1 MFECYY
7 LKEMDVVLSVRQFVQ
22 FSLILL
28 LLSNLLLYLLQQLL
42 SLTDDR
48 LFLGSDQ
55 LSHLEPLQLDGANQ
69 LSEDRVALFSCCP
82 SRALEGDRRQEI
94 Y

>member
-1 MFECYY
+1 MLLYY
-7 LKEMDVVLSVRQFVQ
+7 LKEMDVVLGVRQFFQ

-42 SLTDDR
+42 SLTDNR

-55 LSHLEPLQLDGANQ
+55 LSHLEPLQLNGVNQ
-69 LSEDRVALFSCCP
+69 FSEDGVTLFSCCP
-82 SRALEGDRRQEI
+82 SRALEGDTQQESS
-94 Y
+94 